1 MTAILLLLS
10 ESVGN
15 MGFSLGTAW
24 PSPDSTVMHR
34 AGTDA
39 EAGPSL
45 DTRIFLNNTWWETG
59 WFASSWGLS
68 LGFMYFNFQGSWG
81 RGDFYNV
88 PGMAHFRFFNPQD
101 RLRLGLDLAGGLSYT
116 LARWEPP
123 LNDSVSTV
131 KPLSWAGEAG
141 VFLALRLSGYV
152 WLEAGAGLWGT
163 TGPVPADLF
172 EPGKEGTRDLV
183 VTGRTLRIN
192 LLLGN

>member
-1 MTAILLLLS
+1 MILLFMIS

-15 MGFSLGTAW
+15 IGLSLGVAW

-45 DTRIFLNNTWWETG
+45 DTRIFLNNTYWETG
-59 WFASSWGLS
+59 WFAGSWGLS
-68 LGFMYFNFQGSWG
+68 LGFRYFNFQGSWG
-81 RGDFYNV
+81 RGDFYTI

-101 RLRLGLDLAGGLSYT
+101 RLRLGLEVAGGLSYT

-141 VFLALRLSGYV
+141 VFLALQLREYV
-152 WLEAGAGLWGT
+152 WLEAEAGLWGT

-172 EPGKEGTRDLV
+172 EPGKDGTRDLV
-183 VTGRTLRIN
+183 VTGRRMGIG
-192 LLLGN
+192 LLVGN

>member
-1 MTAILLLLS
+1 MILLFMIS

-15 MGFSLGTAW
+15 MGLSLGVAW

-45 DTRIFLNNTWWETG
+45 DTRIFLNNTYWETG
-59 WFASSWGLS
+59 WFAGSWGLS
-68 LGFMYFNFQGSWG
+68 LGFKYFNFQGSWG
-81 RGDFYNV
+81 RGDFYTI

-101 RLRLGLDLAGGLSYT
+101 RLRLGLEVAGGLSYT

-141 VFLALRLSGYV
+141 VFLALQLREYV
-152 WLEAGAGLWGT
+152 WLEAEAGLWGT

-172 EPGKEGTRDLV
+172 EPGMDGTRDLV
-183 VTGRTLRIN
+183 VTGRRMGIG
-192 LLLGN
+192 LLVGN